1 MRHDQDAV
9 TPIML
14 LGDTRK
20 RLIAEYVRAGV
31 ERWRRAWADDPKPRI
46 TVEVSGTESLVGRW
60 SSQSC
65 FQASSA
71 RGATL
76 CLFVAPRCL
85 AAIAGLRGWVL
96 DAANRQ
102 PDPDTLAARLE
113 FEGLQRLAREL
124 LVGARSEM
132 TAFERTTLP
141 VPVAIRQFGAA
152 RCPVASITLGEAEAT
167 FSIAMSAVFVS
178 SLLPTRNDSLQ
189 DERVE
194 ARRSA
199 VAEQS
204 VGVEVLLGHAEVS
217 IRDLALLA
225 VGDVFV
231 MEESLSDPGSLQV
244 EGGGRV
250 CRVALG
256 RHDGRRAVQFR
267 GKIQ

>member
-1 MRHDQDAV
+1 VKHEPDGV

-20 RLIAEYVRAGV
+20 RVIGEYVRAGV
-31 ERWRRAWADDPKPRI
+31 ERWRRAWAEDPKPRI
-46 TVEVSGTESLVGRW
+46 TVEVAGTESLVGRW

-65 FQASSA
+65 FQANSA

-76 CLFVAPRCL
+76 CMFVAPRCL
-85 AAIAGLRGWVL
+85 PAIAGLRGWVP
-96 DAANRQ
+96 DAAHRQ
-102 PDPDTLAARLE
+102 SDPDTLAARLE

-124 LVGARSEM
+124 LSGARTEM
-132 TAFERTTLP
+132 TTFERTPLP
-141 VPVAIRQFGAA
+141 VPAAIRQFGAA

-167 FSIAMSAVFVS
+167 FSIVLSPVFVAA
-178 SLLPTRNDSLQ
+178 LLPTRNDSQQ

-194 ARRSA
+194 PRKSA

-204 VGVEVLLGHAEVS
+204 VGVEAVLGHAEVS
-217 IRDLALLA
+217 IRELAQLA
-225 VGDVFV
+225 VGDVIV
-231 MEESLSDPGSLQV
+231 MDEVLSDPGSLQV

-256 RHDGRRAVQFR
+256 RLDGRRAVQFR